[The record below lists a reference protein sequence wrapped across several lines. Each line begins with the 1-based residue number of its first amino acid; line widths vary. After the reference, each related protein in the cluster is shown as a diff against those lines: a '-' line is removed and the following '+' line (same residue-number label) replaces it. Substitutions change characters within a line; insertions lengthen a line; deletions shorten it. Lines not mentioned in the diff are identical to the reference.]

1 MWRQLTSSKR
11 ARALSLALFLLGL
24 ALISFLG
31 AWWPGIVLVIGLP
44 LAFKQFLVGRAHDM
58 ILTLIVFGGVFIT
71 YQYEIDWQML
81 LPVLFL
87 VAAVYV
93 IFREYTDRSN
103 PTTIEEEE
111 DINIEIEEEEED
123 K

>member
-1 MWRQLTSSKR
+1 MWKQLTSSKR
-11 ARALSLALFLLGL
+11 AKSLSLALFLIGL
-24 ALISFLG
+24 ATLSFYG

-44 LAFKQFLVGRAHDM
+44 LALKQFLLGRGHDV
-58 ILTLIVFGGVFIT
+58 ILTLLVFGGVFVT
-71 YQYEIDWQML
+71 YSFEIDWQLL

-87 VAAVYV
+87 IAAVYV

-111 DINIEIEEEEED
+111 DINIEIEEDE
-123 K
+123 